1 MKTDLKAN
9 PLTTTLLLAL
19 ILAFPSAAQAEDAKP
34 AVLDPAIDACAQC
47 KMSVKDSGY
56 AAQVIAGDGRVYKFD
71 DIGCLLTYLSANP
84 SVKAAARYVQ
94 DSSTH
99 AWVALEKAYYVVT
112 KEVPTPMS
120 YGIHAFASKA
130 AAASFAQARK
140 DGAKVVA
147 LADLKIEDAPDS
159 DMKM

>member
-1 MKTDLKAN
+1 MKTELKMRYLA
-9 PLTTTLLLAL
+9 TALLLGL
-19 ILAFPSAAQAEDAKP
+19 ILAFPVEARAEGAKP
-34 AVLDPAIDACAQC
+34 APLDPAIDACAQC

-56 AAQVIAGDGRVYKFD
+56 AAEVIAADGRVYKFD
-71 DIGCLLTYLSANP
+71 DIGCLLNYLSANP

-99 AWVALEKAYYVVT
+99 AWVALEKAYYVVS

-130 AAASFAQARK
+130 AASSFAKARK
-140 DGAKVVA
+140 EAAKVVA
-147 LADLKIEDAPDS
+147 LADLKVESAPSS
-159 DMKM
+159 DM